1 MRIIVEVEYEVDN
14 ESKINILERKIKYNG
29 VFGSCYSTEIGGSYI
44 YKKILSIRK
53 KEK

>member
-1 MRIIVEVEYEVDN
+1 MRVIVEVEYEVDN
-14 ESKINILERKIKYNG
+14 GSKINILKRRIKEDEL
-29 VFGSCYSTEIGGSYI
+29 FGSSYSSATGESYK